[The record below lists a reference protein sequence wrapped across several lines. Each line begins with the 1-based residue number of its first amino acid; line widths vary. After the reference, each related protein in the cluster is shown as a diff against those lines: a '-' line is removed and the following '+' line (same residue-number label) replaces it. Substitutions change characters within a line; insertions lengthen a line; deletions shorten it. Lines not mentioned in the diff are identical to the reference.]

1 MNIGN
6 AFRELKKYQQSIS
19 SYNLSLKYKPG
30 YYEAYNNL
38 GVVYSEMRDH
48 EKAIE
53 NFNIVLKEQPNNHTS
68 LSQKLYAQAQIC
80 DWSTFEKDKQYI
92 KNIGSTDHVIPPFCL
107 LFLDDD
113 PEGQL
118 IRAKEYVRK
127 KYNITPL
134 DPIIKPKNK
143 SQKIKVAYF
152 SSDFYDHATMHL
164 MSKLL
169 SCMIKTN
176 LKFMFMHMTC

>member
-1 MNIGN
+1 MH
-6 AFRELKKYQQSIS
+6 FSLSLRELKKYKQSIS

-80 DWSTFEKDKQYI
+80 DWSSFEKDKQYI
-92 KNIGSTDHVIPPFCL
+92 KNIGSTDHVIPPF
-107 LFLDDD
+107 
-113 PEGQL
+113 
-118 IRAKEYVRK
+118 
-127 KYNITPL
+127 
-134 DPIIKPKNK
+134 
-143 SQKIKVAYF
+143 AYYF
-152 SSDFYDHATMHL
+152 
-164 MSKLL
+164 
-169 SCMIKTN
+169 
-176 LKFMFMHMTC
+176 